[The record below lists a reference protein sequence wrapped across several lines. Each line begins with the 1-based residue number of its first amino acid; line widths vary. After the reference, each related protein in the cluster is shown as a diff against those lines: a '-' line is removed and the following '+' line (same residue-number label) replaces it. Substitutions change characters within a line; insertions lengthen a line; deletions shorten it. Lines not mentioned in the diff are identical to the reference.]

1 MITGIV
7 LAAGTSTRL
16 GTPKQLLELDGRP
29 LLQHVVDA
37 ACASSLD
44 EVLIVLGH
52 EAEIIQVVVALP
64 DTARAVLNEDYETGQ
79 SSSLRAGLAAAS
91 HRSEAAAI
99 LLGDQPG
106 MTPALID
113 EVIERWRATNAPIVR
128 PTFQGTPGH
137 PVIVGRG
144 EWGSFARVEGDR
156 GAGAEMERDPARVE
170 IVEMGMPPLE
180 DVDTWEQY
188 ERTRDG
194 RETSDGR
201 F

>member
-1 MITGIV
+1 MISGIV

-37 ACASSLD
+37 ASGSCLD

-52 EAEIIQVVVALP
+52 EAEMIRIALTLP
-64 DTARAVLNEDYETGQ
+64 DDARTVLNEDYESGQ

-91 HRSEAAAI
+91 HQAEAVAI

-106 MTPALID
+106 MSPALID
-113 EVIERWRATNAPIVR
+113 AVIERWWSADAPVVR
-128 PTFQGTPGH
+128 PIFHGTPGH
-137 PVIVGRG
+137 PVIVGRS
-144 EWGSFARVEGDR
+144 EWSSFASVEGDR
-156 GAGAEMERDPARVE
+156 GAGAEMERVPGARIE

-188 ERTRDG
+188 ERIKN
-194 RETSDGR
+194 RE
-201 F
+201 

>member
-16 GTPKQLLELDGRP
+16 GTPKQLLELDSRP

-44 EVLIVLGH
+44 EIVIVLGH
-52 EAEIIQVVVALP
+52 EAEIIRAALTLP
-64 DTARAVLNEDYETGQ
+64 DTARTVLNEDYETGQ

-91 HRSEAAAI
+91 HKSEAAAV

-106 MTPALID
+106 MRPGLID
-113 EVIERWRATNAPIVR
+113 AVIERWRATNAPVVR

-137 PVIVGRG
+137 PVVVGRS
-144 EWGSFARVEGDR
+144 EWASFARAEGDR
-156 GAGAEMERDPARVE
+156 GAGVVMERDPARVE
-170 IVEMGMPPLE
+170 IVEMGRPPLE

-188 ERTRDG
+188 ERIKAG
-194 RETSDGR
+194 R
-201 F
+201 